1 MASPGGLFVNLIST
15 FDDKGLQKADQSLGK
30 TEGSLGKFGKA
41 AGLAFAAAGAAALA
55 YAGTLLVDGVKAAIE
70 DEKAQ
75 VKLATALKNATGA
88 TDDQIAATE
97 DYITQASIQFGITDD
112 KLRPSFEK
120 LAIATGSLTKAQELQ
135 TLAMD
140 VAAGTGK
147 DLDAVSLA
155 LSKAY
160 NGNVGALTRLG
171 VPLDE
176 NIIKTKD
183 FEGATLALADA
194 FGGQAAAQA
203 DTFEGKMTRLNIAFD
218 EAKETAGAF
227 ILDAI
232 QPLAD
237 IAVNNVIPALSQFG
251 EEVGQTLG
259 PILTDMGKTFTE
271 DILPVLEDFGSF
283 IMDEIVP
290 NLKNAFMPVLE
301 ALQGAFETI
310 KKAVE
315 DNKPALDDLYE
326 GFKIVIAWITANL
339 LPLFT
344 GALSTAI
351 SGIATTISTVVTV
364 VAKLVE
370 GFKTFVNFTKN
381 AVGTIKTTFTSI
393 GDAITKPFKVA
404 FREVAKFWN
413 NTLGKFKITIPD
425 WIPLI
430 GGKEFAFP
438 KLPVPE
444 LANGGIVKARR
455 GGTLALIGEGGRD
468 EAVIPLPKGMRK
480 DGIGGGITI
489 NVSGAL
495 DPEAVARQIET
506 ILKRSKLRAGAY

>member
-1 MASPGGLFVNLIST
+1 MSLYVNLIST
-15 FDDKGLQKADQSLGK
+15 FDDKGLKKADGQLGK
-30 TEGSLGKFGKA
+30 TESSLGKFGKA
-41 AGLAFAAAGAAALA
+41 AGVAFAAAGAAALA
-55 YAGTLLVDGVKAAIE
+55 YAGTLLVDGVKSAIE

-75 VKLATALKNATGA
+75 TKLALALKNATDA
-88 TDDQIAATE
+88 TDSQIASVE
-97 DYITQASIQFGITDD
+97 DYITKASIQFGITDD

-120 LAIATGSLTKAQELQ
+120 LAIATGDLTKAQELQ

-155 LSKAY
+155 LAKAY
-160 NGNVGALTRLG
+160 NGNLGALTRLG

-183 FEGATLALADA
+183 FAAASQVLADT

-203 DTFEGKMTRLNIAFD
+203 DTFEGKMTRLSIAFD

-237 IAVNNVIPALSQFG
+237 VAVNDVIPALSKFG
-251 EEVGQTLG
+251 EEVGTTLA
-259 PILTDMGKTFTE
+259 PILTDMGKTFME
-271 DILPVLEDFGSF
+271 DILPVLQDFASF
-283 IMDEIVP
+283 IMKTIVP

-301 ALQGAFETI
+301 SLQGAFNTI
-310 KKAVE
+310 MKAVE
-315 DNKPALDDLYE
+315 ENREPLNALL
-326 GFKIVIAWITANL
+326 
-339 LPLFT
+339 
-344 GALSTAI
+344 
-351 SGIATTISTVVTV
+351 
-364 VAKLVE
+364 E
-370 GFKTFVNFTKN
+370 GFKTVIGWITEYVLPILTGALAIAFKELGERISFFIKLIAGIVTAFQTFIDFAKKSIS
-381 AVGTIKTTFTSI
+381 TIKSIFNSI
-393 GDAITKPFKVA
+393 GDAIMKPFKMA

-413 NTLGKFKITIPD
+413 STLGKFKITIPD
-425 WIPLI
+425 WVPLI
-430 GGKEFAFP
+430 GGKTFGFP
-438 KLPVPE
+438 QIPVPE

-468 EAVIPLPKGMRK
+468 EAVIPLPKGKRLDQAM
-480 DGIGGGITI
+480 GGITI

-506 ILKRSKLRAGAY
+506 ILKRSRFRAGNYA

>member
-1 MASPGGLFVNLIST
+1 MASTGGLFVNLIST
-15 FDDKGLQKADQSLGK
+15 FDDTGLKKADGQLGK

-75 VKLATALKNATGA
+75 TKLATALKNTTGA
-88 TDDQIAATE
+88 TDDQIAAAE
-97 DYITQASIQFGITDD
+97 DYITKTSLATGVTDD
-112 KLRPSFEK
+112 ELRPSLER
-120 LAIATGSLTKAQELQ
+120 LALATGNVTEAQRLQALALDVSAGSGKSLE
-135 TLAMD
+135 
-140 VAAGTGK
+140 
-147 DLDAVSLA
+147 AVSNALA
-155 LSKAY
+155 RAAD
-160 NGNVGALTRLG
+160 GNFSALTRLG

-183 FEGATLALADA
+183 FDAATQALSDA
-194 FGGQAAAQA
+194 FGGQASVQA
-203 DTFEGKMTRLNIAFD
+203 DTFSGKMQRLQVAFD
-218 EAKETAGAF
+218 EAKETAGSF

-237 IAVNNVIPALSQFG
+237 IAVNDVIPALSKFG

-259 PILTDMGKTFTE
+259 PILTDMGKTFKE
-271 DILPVLEDFGSF
+271 DILPVLQDFGNF
-283 IMDEIVP
+283 VMNTIVP
-290 NLKNAFMPVLE
+290 NIKNAFLPVLE
-301 ALQGAFETI
+301 SLQGAWNTI
-310 KKAVE
+310 MQVVK
-315 DNKPALDDLYE
+315 DNKPALDDLYA
-326 GFKIVIAWITANL
+326 GFKIVVDWLTANV

-351 SGIATTISTVVTV
+351 SGIGTTISIVVTV

-381 AVGTIKTTFTSI
+381 AVSTIKTTFTSI

-413 NTLGKFKITIPD
+413 NTLGKFKIKIPD
-425 WIPLI
+425 WVPLI
-430 GGKEFAFP
+430 GGQEWGFP

-444 LANGGIVKARR
+444 LATGGIVTKP
-455 GGTLALIGEGGRD
+455 TLALIGEAGP
-468 EAVIPLPKGMRK
+468 EAVVPLSRGKKYGVSPG
-480 DGIGGGITI
+480 GAGGIVI
-489 NVSGAL
+489 NVHGAL
-495 DPEAVARQIET
+495 DPEAVARQIQT
-506 ILKRSKLRAGAY
+506 ILTRSKLRAGAY